1 MAPATAK
8 SAFAS
13 FRIGIGEKISE
24 ETLHRFFRGAGGG
37 LRLKGQEEYIFAS
50 DWVRDVDGGGG
61 GVVVGVSTALYRNR
75 QNSNG

>member
-24 ETLHRFFRGAGGG
+24 ETLHRFFRGGGG
-37 LRLKGQEEYIFAS
+37 AGDKDWRGKEEYIFAS
-50 DWVRDVDGGGG
+50 DWVRGVD
-61 GVVVGVSTALYRNR
+61 GVVVGVGTELYRNR

>member
-24 ETLHRFFRGAGGG
+24 ETLHRFFRGGAGDKDGRG
-37 LRLKGQEEYIFAS
+37 EEEYIFAS
-50 DWVRDVDGGGG
+50 DWVRGVD
-61 GVVVGVSTALYRNR
+61 GVVVVVGTELYRNR